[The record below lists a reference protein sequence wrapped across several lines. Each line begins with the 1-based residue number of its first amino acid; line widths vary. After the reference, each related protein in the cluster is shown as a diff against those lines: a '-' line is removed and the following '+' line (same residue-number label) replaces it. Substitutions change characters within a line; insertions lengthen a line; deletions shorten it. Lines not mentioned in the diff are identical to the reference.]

1 MNNNTTLHRQKTS
14 KGATSTAKGQP
25 SILLLYNIIISMMSS
40 WLDATA
46 FLSFFLHTTSCQIN
60 FSLLLRFLFSCW
72 ALEKEDSWG

>member
-14 KGATSTAKGQP
+14 KRATSTAKGQP
-25 SILLLYNIIISMMSS
+25 SILLLYNIIISMNS